1 MGKLRD
7 LMVSVCL
14 CMNTVRVARAQ
25 AACACGAKGTGV
37 CLAMNLRMHTHKHR
51 HIHTHTDKV
60 SNWQKTA
67 AANQKM
73 HVNIPIM
80 IWPTGNHGTLNNL
93 APS

>member
-37 CLAMNLRMHTHKHR
+37 CLAMNLSMHTHKHR
-51 HIHTHTDKV
+51 HIHTDKV